1 MAKLAELAYSAR
13 MRSTRDILG
22 SKIARPKEI
31 DWANEPYNPSGSI
44 SRRQLYALLADMN
57 GAADPAEVLRL
68 HNLPFDAVTKEL
80 AALKEELGLS
90 SEDVSQ
96 RDI

>member
-1 MAKLAELAYSAR
+1 
-13 MRSTRDILG
+13 
-22 SKIARPKEI
+22 
-31 DWANEPYNPSGSI
+31 
-44 SRRQLYALLADMN
+44 MN
-57 GAADPAEVLRL
+57 GAADPAEVIWL

>member
-1 MAKLAELAYSAR
+1 
-13 MRSTRDILG
+13 MRSIRDILG
-22 SKIARPKEI
+22 SKATRPKEI

-57 GAADPAEVLRL
+57 GAADPAEVMRL
-68 HNLPFDAVTKEL
+68 HNLPVDAVTKEL

-90 SEDVSQ
+90 SEDLSP

>member
-1 MAKLAELAYSAR
+1 
-13 MRSTRDILG
+13 MRSIRDILG

-44 SRRQLYALLADMN
+44 TRRQLYALLADMN
-57 GAADPAEVLRL
+57 GAADPAEVIRL

-80 AALKEELGLS
+80 AALEEELGLS
-90 SEDVSQ
+90 SEDVFP